1 MPIRRIDRKF
11 KIMFYHIFKTLKLYD
26 FWFFTA
32 SYQRILNGRLVFWN
46 VECATVFHL
55 QHQYIQ
61 PKRQLP
67 LTLRSLLK
75 ATEDENNKIYYKMDY
90 NSKPSTRAS
99 RFLGPTCFIECTLGE
114 REHEAA
120 LFMGNKIIRKPQV
133 LNFVGTA
140 G

>member
-1 MPIRRIDRKF
+1 MISG
-11 KIMFYHIFKTLKLYD
+11 FYNKLPKNPK
-26 FWFFTA
+26 WQAT
-32 SYQRILNGRLVFWN
+32 IL
-46 VECATVFHL
+46 ECRMCNCFHL

-61 PKRQLP
+61 PKKQLP

-120 LFMGNKIIRKPQV
+120 LFMGNKIIRNPQV